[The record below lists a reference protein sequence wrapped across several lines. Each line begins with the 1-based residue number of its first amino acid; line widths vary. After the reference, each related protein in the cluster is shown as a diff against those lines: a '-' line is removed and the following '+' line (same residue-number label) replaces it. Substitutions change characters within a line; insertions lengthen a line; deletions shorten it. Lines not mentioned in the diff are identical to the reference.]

1 MLPHS
6 AISDFC
12 NLKMQKKKFKKNILN
27 SCCEGNETKIK
38 ETFFLVGM
46 KANWDK
52 NCSRILPGDNTM
64 SAGQLRG
71 GPSGSSM
78 LEFAV

>member
-46 KANWDK
+46 KAN
-52 NCSRILPGDNTM
+52 
-64 SAGQLRG
+64 
-71 GPSGSSM
+71 
-78 LEFAV
+78 